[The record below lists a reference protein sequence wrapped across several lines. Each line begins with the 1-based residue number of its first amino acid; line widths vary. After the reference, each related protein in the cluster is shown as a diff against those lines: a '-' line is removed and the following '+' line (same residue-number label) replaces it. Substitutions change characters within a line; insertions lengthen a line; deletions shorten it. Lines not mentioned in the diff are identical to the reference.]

1 MNKKKLLMER
11 NLGIE
16 DGASINDGSKYG
28 ANARRTE
35 IIFKDPVTGEEFLRV
50 ENKVVISGAQFTA
63 CKHFDLAPVV
73 DLPSYNKSLG
83 LDQSVYGQTPIN
95 VPKICLFGCGIDG
108 CGTEN
113 SQVYPVD
120 YGGRIK
126 PNSLIPFRYQL
137 TNNDISS
144 ELRKSYFGRKVANG
158 RIAYYFKAFDSVPTL
173 HMRYIDGTPI
183 DSNLYDSTNPK
194 EKETYV
200 EILLK
205 ITKQDF
211 REYFTVTTGIESA
224 KINNIS
230 LMSGWYK
237 EADGFKW
244 YQDIIPIT
252 QLNIPNEPLIDPTK
266 GIDIIY
272 HIYY

>member
-1 MNKKKLLMER
+1 MDKKKLLLDR
-11 NLGIE
+11 NGSFDE
-16 DGASINDGSKYG
+16 ASISKYG
-28 ANARRTE
+28 VSAQKTK
-35 IIFKDPVTGEEFLRV
+35 IILKDPVTQEVLQEL

-63 CKHFDLAPVV
+63 CKHFDLPQLVN
-73 DLPSYNKSLG
+73 LPSYNRSLA
-83 LDQSVYGQTPIN
+83 LENSVYGQTPSNIK
-95 VPKICLFGCGIDG
+95 KICLFGCGIDG

-120 YGGRIK
+120 YGGRID
-126 PNSLIPFRYQL
+126 PASLIPFRYQL
-137 TNNDISS
+137 SNNDISND
-144 ELRKSYFGRKVANG
+144 LRNIYFGRKVANG
-158 RIAYYFKAFDSVPTL
+158 RIAYYFKAFESEPVL
-173 HMRYIDGTPI
+173 NMRYVDGTPI
-183 DSNLYDSTNPK
+183 DENLYDSTNPK
-194 EKETYV
+194 DKECYV
-200 EILLK
+200 ELLLK

-224 KINNIS
+224 RINNIS
-230 LMSGWYK
+230 LMSAWYT
-237 EADGFKW
+237 ENGGFKY